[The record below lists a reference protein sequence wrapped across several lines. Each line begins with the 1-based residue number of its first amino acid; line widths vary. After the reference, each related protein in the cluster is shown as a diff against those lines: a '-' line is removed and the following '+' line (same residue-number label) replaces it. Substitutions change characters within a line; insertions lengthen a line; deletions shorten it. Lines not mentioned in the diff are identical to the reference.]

1 MQSSLP
7 SIYSPSSSY
16 AKAFLAIVNRPG
28 IFSSTDIGGG
38 TAGSEPQ
45 RRPDEGGL
53 SFKVFTLDRD
63 DVLQTLHDHSSSAS
77 SSETTAGK
85 EAMGPFHNEATDDE
99 VMFDDLDADNAF
111 SPMSVD
117 DRYQPHVH
125 AFGDKAPASSAKS
138 GHVSYVNG
146 DSDQCSY
153 RYDEDVGAF
162 NKMFADISLTE
173 NIQFNIGKPGQASS
187 SSSSSSLQA
196 SRKTPSKKPSSRKKS
211 APHASTRVG
220 NDDVNA
226 DALHEQMAGDE
237 PPLWWK
243 HATKVGNSEEAVR
256 SNQGSRV
263 FTDSVFRDAAV
274 GDSGAEEE
282 EFEDIAIPEQ
292 TAPASKGPPNKG
304 VGGELNDRSMVH
316 LANMYSKQ
324 GKDLYSS
331 GCYEKALD
339 AYDRCMK
346 IAPPG
351 WFERATAL
359 GNRAAVL
366 VMLHRFVEAVNDCD
380 EALRLDSNMVKLLV
394 RKGRALLRLGHFNPA
409 EESLSRVLEFNV
421 RDLLTPREALD
432 DDLLQATFD
441 SLENNK
447 SNAKLGLKDLQKLR
461 ELTSFLMASEGQMKH
476 REVLKAADDLLKL
489 SPCYRI
495 AHLSKAAAM
504 CELLQFDEAKQF
516 VEELTRRTDP
526 TTQRLYA
533 HPSARIPC
541 PRLVDLQ
548 WTECKADRSLAA
560 DLPAIAQFV
569 LCAGSELG
577 RIYLRMLKNVSFNR
591 SYSADVMHKVAA
603 LLRALEVALSTED
616 KAESWSWVSAE
627 LDKVQCLLS
636 LKTTADEQFKGRQ
649 FKAALMKYTN
659 CLKVSVLI
667 ASRQAVVAC
676 LLLRTSSVC
685 GIRVDQ
691 LDPSALRWN
700 AIICSNRAAANMSL
714 GMHSD
719 AISDCNQAIQKDP
732 DFSKAY
738 LRRARAYRV
747 STIGLQS
754 RACVD
759 K

>member
-1 MQSSLP
+1 MLSSLP

-16 AKAFLAIVNRPG
+16 AKAFLAAVNRPG
-28 IFSSTDIGGG
+28 IFNSTDIGVD

-45 RRPDEGGL
+45 RRPDEEGL

-63 DVLQTLHDHSSSAS
+63 DVLQTLHDHSSSTS

-85 EAMGPFHNEATDDE
+85 EAIGPFQNEATDDE
-99 VMFDDLDADNAF
+99 VMFDDLDADDAF

-117 DRYQPHVH
+117 DRYQQPHVH
-125 AFGDKAPASSAKS
+125 ASGDKTLASSARS
-138 GHVSYVNG
+138 GHVPYANG
-146 DSDQCSY
+146 DSDQYSY
-153 RYDEDVGAF
+153 RYDEDGGAF
-162 NKMFADISLTE
+162 NKMFADISLTDS
-173 NIQFNIGKPGQASS
+173 IQFNIGKPGQASS
-187 SSSSSSLQA
+187 SSQQP

-220 NDDVNA
+220 QDDISA

-243 HATKVGNSEEAVR
+243 HATTVGNSGEVAR

-292 TAPASKGPPNKG
+292 TAASKGPPSK
-304 VGGELNDRSMVH
+304 GELNDRSMVH

-331 GCYEKALD
+331 GWYEKALD

-409 EESLSRVLEFNV
+409 EESFSRVLEFNV

-447 SNAKLGLKDLQKLR
+447 SNAKLGLKDLHKLR
-461 ELTSFLMASEGQMKH
+461 ELTSSLMASEGQMKH

-495 AHLSKAAAM
+495 AHLSKATAM

-516 VEELTRRTDP
+516 VEELTRRTDS

-548 WTECKADRSLAA
+548 WTECKADKSLAA
-560 DLPAIAQFV
+560 DLSAITQFV

-591 SYSADVMHKVAA
+591 SYSADVMHKVAT
-603 LLRALEVALSTED
+603 LLRALEAALSTED

-636 LKTTADEQFKGRQ
+636 LKTSADEQFKGRQ

-659 CLKVSVLI
+659 CLKVSVLT
-667 ASRQAVVAC
+667 ASWQ
-676 LLLRTSSVC
+676 
-685 GIRVDQ
+685 Q
-691 LDPSALRWN
+691 L
-700 AIICSNRAAANMSL
+700 
-714 GMHSD
+714 
-719 AISDCNQAIQKDP
+719 
-732 DFSKAY
+732 
-738 LRRARAYRV
+738 
-747 STIGLQS
+747 
-754 RACVD
+754 
-759 K
+759 